1 MFSVVIWV
9 SNHEMLLGAAIVIPF
24 TVNSLQFFLIAG
36 FVRHIDTQEFLA
48 GQLTIRTPCIAVA
61 P

>member
-1 MFSVVIWV
+1 
-9 SNHEMLLGAAIVIPF
+9 MLLGAAIVIPF